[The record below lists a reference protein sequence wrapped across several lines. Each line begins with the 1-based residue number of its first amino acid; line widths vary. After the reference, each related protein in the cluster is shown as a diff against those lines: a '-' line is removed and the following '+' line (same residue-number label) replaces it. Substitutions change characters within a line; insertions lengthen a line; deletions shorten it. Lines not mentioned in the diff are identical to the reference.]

1 MSWLL
6 RTRSSISGLK
16 WSPEFRGNM
25 IGFWTMHLQRN
36 LVMQLFLFDSCYF
49 LRYLEI
55 IWNHFDQTMWMS
67 PFADTRPLRD
77 LNNARVLSY
86 SSLEE
91 ASGRS
96 SRRKRKPTCYKE
108 PPINRLGFKLFLP
121 LFSCSNPCSA
131 VIYSLSRAGLSV
143 SLFKVLLTLCV
154 LWPSSSTTVWLCQN
168 SASARMDV

>member
-1 MSWLL
+1 MILSVLVIWFFSLRDLIWFMSWLL
-6 RTRSSISGLK
+6 RTRSGISGLK

-25 IGFWTMHLQRN
+25 IGFWTVHLQRN

-49 LRYLEI
+49 LGYLEI

-67 PFADTRPLRD
+67 PFADARPLRD
-77 LNNARVLSY
+77 LNNARILSY
-86 SSLEE
+86 SSSEE

-121 LFSCSNPCSA
+121 KTVLMLQPLLCSH
-131 VIYSLSRAGLSV
+131 I
-143 SLFKVLLTLCV
+143 LTLQG
-154 LWPSSSTTVWLCQN
+154 WTLCCF
-168 SASARMDV
+168 V